1 MYISFLKIN
10 NFRKFGETE
19 NIIGFVKSHSES
31 PKKDLVASSTTLVI
45 GKNNSGKTTVTKA
58 LELLHSDSEK
68 ITGHDFNY
76 NYSKKILEKHLNDD
90 FSIAP
95 KISFEIE
102 VILDDE
108 EHDLIG
114 EFRPFIDAKK
124 LLTDGVR
131 KANVIIEYEVKVIA
145 DYQSKIEALKK
156 DCLSCESDFEVIF
169 RKYLDILSKTQFRRR
184 IKNYQNISIETLT
197 PRNFIDLRVISA
209 AKNIHDKRLLTKSF
223 NKIIKYMYECD
234 ESEYKGIIS
243 LVDGNN
249 ESLTKNIKVKHQSGV
264 ERILK
269 KIISDKDIGIELRS
283 ELTFDKLM
291 SDLIIY
297 EHKDG
302 EFLVPE
308 SQFGLGYAS
317 LVSIL
322 GELIDYTNQSLKEIG
337 QSRIRLLCIEEP
349 EVFMHPQMQINFI
362 RHIQEAL
369 NEILSSHVAELNSL
383 KSQILITTHS
393 SHILNSVIHS
403 SNTFDDI
410 NYIYLK
416 NGNAASVLLKDNDIA
431 NTQKKSLQFDFIKK
445 HIKHQT
451 PDLFFSDA
459 IIFVEGITEE
469 RVLNSYIED
478 DPVLNRMHIS
488 VFRIDGAHA
497 KVYEKLINKLQIPS
511 LIITDIYFKKEAKKN
526 DNKGSEITVTVDVAA
541 LVEELAEKVEQM
553 DEEDEELEDMDEEV
567 DAIIGQISVLTDDL
581 ITTNATLRHFFKNKK
596 ISAINDFYV
605 KDNLMV
611 VFQKDGVAIPRENPE
626 VIYYATSFEEA
637 LILKNYDNELLLDI
651 LKKVIKKE
659 VLNILGDANDA
670 CNIAHNSRDL
680 QKLLTRKKSSFSN
693 SLIFSLV
700 TINQNKPELPDY
712 ILKGFEW
719 LTLKLK
725 REGVAYEL

>member
-10 NFRKFGETE
+10 NFRKFGEHD

-31 PKKDLVASSTTLVI
+31 PQKDLVASSTTLVI

-76 NYSKKILEKHLNDD
+76 SYSKMILEQNLADKSH
-90 FSIAP
+90 ITP
-95 KISFEIE
+95 KLSFEIE
-102 VILDDE
+102 IILDDMA
-108 EHDLIG
+108 HDLIG
-114 EFRPFIDAKK
+114 DFQPFIDARKS
-124 LLTDGVR
+124 LIDGVR
-131 KANVIIEYEVKVIA
+131 KANIIIEYEVKIKA
-145 DYQSKIEALKK
+145 DYISKIEELREFCSRNTHNPEA
-156 DCLSCESDFEVIF
+156 IF

-184 IKNYQNISIETLT
+184 IKNYQNINIDTLT
-197 PRNFIDLRVISA
+197 PKNIIDLRVISA

-234 ESEYKGIIS
+234 EVEYKGILD

-249 ESLTKNIKVKHQSGV
+249 QSLTQNIKIKHQSGV
-264 ERILK
+264 ERILA

-291 SDLIIY
+291 SDLITY

-317 LVSIL
+317 LVSII
-322 GELIDYTNQSLKEIG
+322 GEIIDYTNQSLKETS

-369 NEILSSHVAELNSL
+369 NEILSSHVESLTSL

-416 NGNAASVLLKDNDIA
+416 DGNAANVLLKDKDIA
-431 NTQKKSLQFDFIKK
+431 NTKEKSLQFEFIKK

-478 DPVLNRMHIS
+478 HPVLNRMHIS

-497 KVYEKLINKLQIPS
+497 KVYEKLINKIQIPS
-511 LIITDIYFKKEAKKN
+511 LIITDIDFKIDVKSSSTNIVEDSGGIDDAN
-526 DNKGSEITVTVDVAA
+526 DIDDADDADDADINNKILGQVSILSE
-541 LVEELAEKVEQM
+541 
-553 DEEDEELEDMDEEV
+553 
-567 DAIIGQISVLTDDL
+567 DL
-581 ITTNATLRHFFKNKK
+581 ITTNATLHHFFGQRK
-596 ISAINDFYV
+596 ITALKDYYV
-605 KDNLMV
+605 KDNLMI
-611 VFQKDGVAIPRENPE
+611 VFQKDGIGIPKACPK
-626 VIYYATSFEEA
+626 ITYYATSFEEA
-637 LILKNYDNELLLDI
+637 LILKNYDNNLLLDI
-651 LKKVIKKE
+651 LLKVINKE
-659 VLNILGDANDA
+659 TLNTLGNPRDV
-670 CNIAHNSRDL
+670 CNIAHNSRLL
-680 QKLLTRKKSSFSN
+680 QKLLSRKKSVFSN
-693 SLIFSLV
+693 NLIFSLV
-700 TINQNKPELPDY
+700 TTEHNKPELPDY

-725 REGVAYEL
+725 RDGVSYEI

>member
-1 MYISFLKIN
+1 VYISFLKIN
-10 NFRKFGETE
+10 NFRKFGEND

-31 PKKDLVASSTTLVI
+31 PQKDLVASSTTLVI

-76 NYSKKILEKHLNDD
+76 NYSKQILEKNLNDQPR
-90 FSIAP
+90 ITP
-95 KISFEIE
+95 KLSFEIE
-102 VILDDE
+102 IILDDSK
-108 EHDLIG
+108 HDLIG
-114 EFRPFIDAKK
+114 DFQSFIDAKK
-124 LLTDGVR
+124 HLDEGVL
-131 KANVIIEYEVKVIA
+131 KANILIEYEVKTIE
-145 DYQSKIEALKK
+145 DYASKIEELKK
-156 DCLSCESDFEVIF
+156 SFSSDNYNPEVIF
-169 RKYLDILSKTQFRRR
+169 RKYLDILSKTQFRRI
-184 IKNYQNISIETLT
+184 IKNYQNIKVDTLT
-197 PRNFIDLRVISA
+197 PKNIIDLRVISA

-234 ESEYKGIIS
+234 ETEYKGILN

-249 ESLTKNIKVKHQSGV
+249 DSLTKNIKIKHQSGV
-264 ERILK
+264 ERILA

-291 SDLIIY
+291 SDLITY

-317 LVSIL
+317 LVSII
-322 GELIDYTNQSLKEIG
+322 GEIIDYTNQSLKETS

-369 NEILSSHVAELNSL
+369 NEILSSHVEHLNSL

-416 NGNAASVLLKDNDIA
+416 NGNAANVLLKDKDIA
-431 NTQKKSLQFDFIKK
+431 DTQKKSLQFEFIKK

-478 DPVLNRMHIS
+478 NSVLNRMNIS

-497 KVYEKLINKLQIPS
+497 KVYEKLINKIQIPS
-511 LIITDIYFKKEAKKN
+511 LIITDIDFKKDAKQADTIIVEHTGGIDGTN
-526 DNKGSEITVTVDVAA
+526 NTDDVD
-541 LVEELAEKVEQM
+541 
-553 DEEDEELEDMDEEV
+553 EDEDEDEIDVDDDEDV
-567 DAIIGQISVLTDDL
+567 DESDKIIGQVSTLSEDL
-581 ITTNATLRHFFKNKK
+581 ITTNATLRHFYKDKRITSLK
-596 ISAINDFYV
+596 DYYI

-611 VFQKDGVAIPRENPE
+611 VFQKDGVGIPKTCPE
-626 VIYYATSFEEA
+626 ITYYATSFEEA
-637 LILKNYDNELLLDI
+637 LILKNYDNDLLLNI
-651 LKKVIKKE
+651 LLKVIKNE
-659 VLNILGDANDA
+659 TVNTLGASNDV
-670 CNIAHNSRDL
+670 CNIAHNSRKL
-680 QKLLTRKKSSFSN
+680 QKLLTRKKSIFSN

-700 TINQNKPELPDY
+700 TSSQHKPDLPDY
-712 ILKGFEW
+712 ILHGFEW

-725 REGVAYEL
+725 RDGVSYEV

>member
-10 NFRKFGETE
+10 NFRKFGENE
-19 NIIGFVKSHSES
+19 NIIGFVQSHSDS
-31 PKKDLVASSTTLVI
+31 PQKDLVASSTTLVI

-58 LELLHSDSEK
+58 LELLLSDSEK

-76 NYSKKILEKHLNDD
+76 NYSKMILKQSFDNKPH
-90 FSIAP
+90 ITP
-95 KISFEIE
+95 KLSFEIE
-102 VILDDE
+102 IILDDMTN
-108 EHDLIG
+108 DLIG
-114 EFRPFIDAKK
+114 DFQPFIDVRKS
-124 LLTDGVR
+124 LNEDVR
-131 KANVIIEYEVKVIA
+131 KANIIIEYEVKIKA
-145 DYQSKIEALKK
+145 DYIAKIEALKE
-156 DCLSCESDFEVIF
+156 DCSSGNHNPEAIF

-184 IKNYQNISIETLT
+184 IKNYQDINVDTLT
-197 PRNFIDLRVISA
+197 PKNIIDLRVISA

-234 ESEYKGIIS
+234 EVEYKGILS

-249 ESLTKNIKVKHQSGV
+249 ENLTQNIKIKHQSGV
-264 ERILK
+264 ERILA

-291 SDLIIY
+291 SDLITY

-317 LVSIL
+317 LVSII
-322 GELIDYTNQSLKEIG
+322 GEIIDYTNQSLKETS

-369 NEILSSHVAELNSL
+369 NEILSSHVETLTSL

-416 NGNAASVLLKDNDIA
+416 DGNAASVLLKDRDIA
-431 NTQKKSLQFDFIKK
+431 NTKKKSLQFEFIKK

-497 KVYEKLINKLQIPS
+497 KVYEKLINKIQIPS
-511 LIITDIYFKKEAKKN
+511 LIITDIDFKKDVKKTDKSIVAHTESK
-526 DNKGSEITVTVDVAA
+526 DNFCDVDDVDDVDESDKI
-541 LVEELAEKVEQM
+541 VE
-553 DEEDEELEDMDEEV
+553 
-567 DAIIGQISVLTDDL
+567 QISVLSEDL
-581 ITTNATLRHFFKNKK
+581 ITTNATLRHFYRNRK
-596 ISAINDFYV
+596 IAALKDYYV

-611 VFQKDGVAIPRENPE
+611 VFQKDGIGIPTECPQKF
-626 VIYYATSFEEA
+626 YYATSFEEA
-637 LILKNYDNELLLDI
+637 LILKNYNNDLLLNV
-651 LKKVIKKE
+651 LLKVIKKE
-659 VLNILGDANDA
+659 TIKTLGSPRDV
-670 CNIAHNSRDL
+670 CNIAHNSRQL
-680 QKLLTRKKSSFSN
+680 QKLLARKKSEFSN
-693 SLIFSLV
+693 NLIFSLV
-700 TINQNKPELPDY
+700 TTEQHKPELPDY

-725 REGVAYEL
+725 RDGVTYEI